1 MLKTEQTLPDDDL
14 INRSKA
20 GDLDAFNRLVERYQN
35 DVYNLALRMTS
46 SPHSAEDV
54 AQDTFI
60 SAFRN
65 IERFREGNFR
75 AWLLRIASNA
85 SLDELRRRKRKG
97 GYSLDEMMDAPD
109 STFEVQE
116 EGRGPEAEAEAKEL
130 EALIQSGLS
139 TLPDDQRLA
148 IVLRDIQG
156 LSYEEVAEAMKSS
169 VGTVKS
175 RISRGRS
182 RLRDYLRR
190 HPELIPES
198 MR

>member
-1 MLKTEQTLPDDDL
+1 MLKTDQTVPDGDL

-20 GDLDAFNRLVERYQN
+20 GDLDAFNLLVERYQN
-35 DVYNLALRMTS
+35 DVYSLALRMTS
-46 SPHSAEDV
+46 STQTAEDV

-85 SLDELRRRKRKG
+85 SLDELRRRKRRG
-97 GYSLDEMMDAPD
+97 GFSLDEMMDAPE
-109 STFEVQE
+109 STFEVPE
-116 EGRGPEAEAEAKEL
+116 EGPGPEDEAEAREL
-130 EALIQSGLS
+130 ESLIQRGLQ
-139 TLPDDQRLA
+139 TLPEDQRLA

-156 LSYEEVAEAMKSS
+156 LSYEEVAETMKSS

-182 RLRDYLRR
+182 RLRDYLRM

>member
-20 GDLDAFNRLVERYQN
+20 GDLASFNLLVERYQN

-46 SPHSAEDV
+46 SPHTAEDV

-139 TLPDDQRLA
+139 TLPEDQRLA

-182 RLRDYLRR
+182 RLRDYLRQ

>member
-14 INRSKA
+14 IDRSKA
-20 GDLDAFNRLVERYQN
+20 GDLASFNLLVERYQN

-46 SPHSAEDV
+46 SPHTAEDV

-130 EALIQSGLS
+130 EALIQSGLR
-139 TLPDDQRLA
+139 TLPEDQRLA

-182 RLRDYLRR
+182 RLRDYLRQ